1 MFSCLQKHSNVMY
14 TELYMCC

>member
-14 TELYMCC
+14 TELYICC